1 MSAAAVSAARA
12 RAVAAKSRDGGA
24 RRNVGLSRPRHLL
37 SAGASPP
44 VCLTFAGWLSR
55 RLLSRASASHH
66 LSSRSRLTRPDDG
79 DRPSIRCLRGR
90 NHPRRTCGISRR
102 AHRHHRCTRKKCHV
116 NNKYKME
123 LIYYPAPHRER
134 RAADDGDTAVAAI
147 GVVRNERGRSLGRE
161 GQGGRR
167 QVP

>member
-1 MSAAAVSAARA
+1 MSAASASAARA

-24 RRNVGLSRPRHLL
+24 RCNLGLSRPRCLL
-37 SAGASPP
+37 STGASPP
-44 VCLTFAGWLSR
+44 VCLSFSGWLSR
-55 RLLSRASASHH
+55 PLLSRASASRYL
-66 LSSRSRLTRPDDG
+66 LSHSRLTRPDDG
-79 DRPSIRCLRGR
+79 DRPSIRCIRGR

-102 AHRHHRCTRKKCHV
+102 AHHHHRCTHKNYHV

-123 LIYYPAPHRER
+123 LIYYPAPRCKKH
-134 RAADDGDTAVAAI
+134 AADDGDTAVAAI
-147 GVVRNERGRSLGRE
+147 GVVRNERGRSLSRE

>member
-1 MSAAAVSAARA
+1 MHSDDS
-12 RAVAAKSRDGGA
+12 
-24 RRNVGLSRPRHLL
+24 NRP
-37 SAGASPP
+37 AIWC
-44 VCLTFAGWLSR
+44 V
-55 RLLSRASASHH
+55 
-66 LSSRSRLTRPDDG
+66 
-79 DRPSIRCLRGR
+79 RGC

-102 AHRHHRCTRKKCHV
+102 AHRHHRCTRKNCHD

-134 RAADDGDTAVAAI
+134 RAANDGDTAVAAI
-147 GVVRNERGRSLGRE
+147 GVVRNERGRSLSRE